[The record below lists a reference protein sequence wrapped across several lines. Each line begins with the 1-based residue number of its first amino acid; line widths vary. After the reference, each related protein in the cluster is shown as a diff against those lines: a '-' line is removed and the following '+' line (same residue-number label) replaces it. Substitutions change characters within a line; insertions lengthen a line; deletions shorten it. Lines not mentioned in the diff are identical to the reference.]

1 MGNLDLDSPF
11 TNISLDETIDI
22 CVNRLF
28 INTVLLK
35 VLQSHN
41 LNSDFKVR
49 FPQPLSI
56 IAIQKAFHLIN
67 FFLVILLFGE
77 LHVQSSH
84 WSCAFQPPTPYVKLY
99 NHIFVKLPFNVLES
113 ELHCLAF
120 FYKLAFFIN

>member
-56 IAIQKAFHLIN
+56 IAIQKVFHLIH
-67 FFLVILLFGE
+67 FFLAILLFGE
-77 LHVQSSH
+77 LYVQPSH
-84 WSCAFQPPTPYVKLY
+84 
-99 NHIFVKLPFNVLES
+99 
-113 ELHCLAF
+113 
-120 FYKLAFFIN
+120 